1 MAESIKPRGNQLCSG
16 TFGKLWIDGM
26 LAYEVYKFEA
36 KEKTNRESV
45 SFAGDT
51 TNDSKLMGVDYEFS
65 YTVRKVYSRGKAIAD
80 GHKKGQ
86 DTRHTLVARLEDP
99 ENGGYETIQL
109 DNCWYNDVSLMNFE
123 NGKIVEEE
131 FSGGFTDHDL
141 TTTMNA

>member
-1 MAESIKPRGNQLCSG
+1 MAESIKPRGNQICSG

-26 LAYEVYKFEA
+26 LAFEVYKFEA

-99 ENGGYETIQL
+99 DNGGYETIQL
-109 DNCWYNDVSLMNFE
+109 DNCWYNDVSLM
-123 NGKIVEEE
+123 
-131 FSGGFTDHDL
+131 
-141 TTTMNA
+141 

>member
-1 MAESIKPRGNQLCSG
+1 MNFHIRC
-16 TFGKLWIDGM
+16 
-26 LAYEVYKFEA
+26 
-36 KEKTNRESV
+36 EK
-45 SFAGDT
+45 
-51 TNDSKLMGVDYEFS
+51 YIQ
-65 YTVRKVYSRGKAIAD
+65 GKAIAD

-99 ENGGYETIQL
+99 DNGGYETIQL

>member
-1 MAESIKPRGNQLCSG
+1 MQIEMN
-16 TFGKLWIDGM
+16 
-26 LAYEVYKFEA
+26 
-36 KEKTNRESV
+36 TN
-45 SFAGDT
+45 
-51 TNDSKLMGVDYEFS
+51 NDSKLMGVDYEFS

-99 ENGGYETIQL
+99 DNGGYATIQL